1 MTQDSRKVT
10 QKVAGEIIAQ
20 QVKAYCKADKA
31 ERGKI
36 LDGLESSLNRNRK
49 SLIRSLNTLIKRQP
63 QAGYMS
69 QITSSTPPIAIKPET
84 RGRRRKYTKA
94 VEAALCDIWEI
105 YNHICAERLYPQI
118 PTAINILR
126 RDHDWHYSD
135 HTTDLLLHMPL
146 GTMKRYLVCIAK
158 DKGLMRG
165 ISTTRSSR
173 LLDQISIFHGNWSQ
187 KPVGYGQID
196 TVVHS
201 GPRLEGTMAYTVS
214 FIDMQTYWQ
223 VYRAQLSKTDDVTR
237 YSISKIAQA
246 LPFNLTGIHSDTGDE
261 FINYLLLAWCR
272 QHHIEFTRSRP
283 YEKNDNANIEE
294 RNRSVV
300 RYYVGYGRYDCI
312 EAVDALNELYSV
324 LGLYVNYFQPI
335 MKIKEKVRYANG
347 SCYRKYDTARTP
359 YERILAHP
367 NIPETVKQRLRKQY
381 ITLNPKQLLAKIKA
395 LTIKLERVQKE
406 QGYHF

>member
-20 QVKAYCKADKA
+20 QVEVYCKADKA

-146 GTMKRYLVCIAK
+146 GTMKRYLVRIAK

-173 LLDQISIFHGNWSQ
+173 LLDQISIFHGN
-187 KPVGYGQID
+187 
-196 TVVHS
+196 
-201 GPRLEGTMAYTVS
+201 
-214 FIDMQTYWQ
+214 
-223 VYRAQLSKTDDVTR
+223 
-237 YSISKIAQA
+237 
-246 LPFNLTGIHSDTGDE
+246 
-261 FINYLLLAWCR
+261 
-272 QHHIEFTRSRP
+272 
-283 YEKNDNANIEE
+283 
-294 RNRSVV
+294 
-300 RYYVGYGRYDCI
+300 
-312 EAVDALNELYSV
+312 
-324 LGLYVNYFQPI
+324 
-335 MKIKEKVRYANG
+335 
-347 SCYRKYDTARTP
+347 
-359 YERILAHP
+359 
-367 NIPETVKQRLRKQY
+367 
-381 ITLNPKQLLAKIKA
+381 
-395 LTIKLERVQKE
+395 
-406 QGYHF
+406 

>member
-1 MTQDSRKVT
+1 
-10 QKVAGEIIAQ
+10 
-20 QVKAYCKADKA
+20 
-31 ERGKI
+31 
-36 LDGLESSLNRNRK
+36 
-49 SLIRSLNTLIKRQP
+49 
-63 QAGYMS
+63 
-69 QITSSTPPIAIKPET
+69 
-84 RGRRRKYTKA
+84 
-94 VEAALCDIWEI
+94 
-105 YNHICAERLYPQI
+105 
-118 PTAINILR
+118 
-126 RDHDWHYSD
+126 
-135 HTTDLLLHMPL
+135 
-146 GTMKRYLVCIAK
+146 
-158 DKGLMRG
+158 
-165 ISTTRSSR
+165 
-173 LLDQISIFHGNWSQ
+173 
-187 KPVGYGQID
+187 
-196 TVVHS
+196 
-201 GPRLEGTMAYTVS
+201 MAYTVS

-223 VYRAQLSKTDDVTR
+223 VYRAQLSKTDDATR